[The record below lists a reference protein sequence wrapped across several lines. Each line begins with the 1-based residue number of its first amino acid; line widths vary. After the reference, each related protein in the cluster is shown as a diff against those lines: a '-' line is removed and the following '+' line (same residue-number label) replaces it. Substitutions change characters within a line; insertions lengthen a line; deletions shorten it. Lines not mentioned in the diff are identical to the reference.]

1 MKVFYTIILLAFA
14 TTFSQAQIEE
24 GVRSMSQGSNNSLS
38 LDIPEANSK
47 LAKKVWTKYLKSN
60 SKGSK
65 TKSDKKTGMIFT
77 DNAEVISIG
86 GANTIDIYMRFTDV
100 GENVNA
106 TIWYDLGGAYLSS
119 EMHGDKY
126 NEGEKFLMRFA
137 IAVAVESTK
146 LELNAEEKK
155 AKELAKQLASLK
167 KKEEGYHKDIA
178 IAEQK
183 IKEAEANIE
192 QNIQEQE
199 ATDSAIIDQGAVVDT
214 VKGRLEEL
222 EK

>member
-1 MKVFYTIILLAFA
+1 MKLFYTIVLLIFA
-14 TTFSQAQIEE
+14 VSFSQAQIEE
-24 GVRSMSQGSNNSLS
+24 GVRSMSKGSNNSLS
-38 LDIPEANSK
+38 LDIPEANAK
-47 LAKKVWTKYLKSN
+47 LAKKVWTKFLKSN
-60 SKGSK
+60 SKKGK

-77 DNAEVISIG
+77 DDAEVMSVG
-86 GANTIDIYMRFTDV
+86 GANTIDLYMRFTDV

-106 TIWYDLGGAYLSS
+106 TLWFDLGGAYLSS

-146 LELNAEEKK
+146 LELKEEEKK

-167 KKEEGYHKDIA
+167 KKKDGYHRDIE
-178 IAEQK
+178 IAENK

-192 QNIQEQE
+192 QNIQEQA
-199 ATDSAIIDQGAVVDT
+199 ATDAAITDQDAVVDA
-214 VKGRLEEL
+214 VKKRLEEL

>member
-1 MKVFYTIILLAFA
+1 MKVFYTIMLLAFA
-14 TTFSQAQIEE
+14 ITFSQAQIEE

-38 LDIPEANSK
+38 LDIPEANAK

-60 SKGSK
+60 SKGGK
-65 TKSDKKTGMIFT
+65 TKYDKKTGMIFT
-77 DNAEVISIG
+77 NDAEVMSVG
-86 GANTIDIYMRFTDV
+86 GANTVDIYMRFTDI
-100 GENVNA
+100 GESVNA

-146 LELNAEEKK
+146 LELKAEEKK

-167 KKEEGYHKDIA
+167 KKKEGYHKEIA

-192 QNIQEQE
+192 QNIAEQE
-199 ATDSAIIDQGAVVDT
+199 ATDSAIIDQDGVVDS